1 MLGSEKEYL
10 TGVLTILIGP
20 QTGCSIVVTM
30 SLASTNQPQDVRPKL
45 GLSRKLFAR
54 FLHTM
59 FMIHSALNV
68 IHGGIWHSATLEH
81 LQPFIRRLF
90 ACFCID
96 ESLEQDSVVDA
107 VAVGY
112 EARVQRPFWSAQAV
126 AQDAEEAIVASAE

>member
-20 QTGCSIVVTM
+20 QTGWSIVVTM
-30 SLASTNQPQDVRPKL
+30 SLASTNQPRDVRPKP
-45 GLSRKLFAR
+45 GLSRNQFAQ

-68 IHGGIWHSATLEH
+68 IHSRIWHSATLER
-81 LQPFIRRLF
+81 LQPFLSRLF
-90 ACFCID
+90 ACFGIN

-107 VAVGY
+107 VAVC
-112 EARVQRPFWSAQAV
+112 
-126 AQDAEEAIVASAE
+126 